1 MGVYRYLEEQQKKGI
16 VPTGL
21 LYLDTSHADMHAIAG
36 TVSTPMTQLPFE
48 QLCPGSAALEKLQE
62 DFE

>member
-1 MGVYRYLEEQQKKGI
+1 VGVYRYLEEQQKKGI
-16 VPTGL
+16 VPNGL
-21 LYLDTSHADMHAIAG
+21 LYLDTGHADMHALAG
-36 TVSTPMTQLPFE
+36 TVPKPMTQLPFE